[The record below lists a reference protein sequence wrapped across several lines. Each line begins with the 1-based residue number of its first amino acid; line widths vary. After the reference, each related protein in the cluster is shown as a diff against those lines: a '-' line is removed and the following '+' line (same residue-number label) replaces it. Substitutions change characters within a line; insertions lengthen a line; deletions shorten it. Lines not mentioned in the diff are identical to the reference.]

1 MPPPKHMTGKL
12 FFVYLLDAFFNL
24 AGVLT
29 KQEIILVGMMTEGIV
44 TPFLSD
50 RDLALEN
57 VRYVRDACAGLSEDF
72 VPARNGFIAQR
83 ARQVLSE
90 SVDLLDRIADDGL

>member
-72 VPARNGFIAQR
+72 RPAPDGFIATR
-83 ARQVLSE
+83 ARQGLGGAGG
-90 SVDLLDRIADDGL
+90 LLEGTA